1 MTTYAVTGASGH
13 LGRLIVENLLAR
25 GASPAA
31 VVAIARTTAK
41 VEDLAARGVTVRFGD
56 YTDPA
61 SLDAALAGVDRLA
74 LVSGSEVGQRAVQH
88 ANVIAAAE
96 RAGVARLVYT
106 SILGA
111 DTTSNP
117 LAAEH
122 LATEHALAAS
132 SIPATILRNGWYLE
146 NYTGQLATY
155 AETGTVLGA
164 TGGATIAAAA
174 RADYAE
180 AAAVALLQDAE
191 GDVYELGG
199 TRFTLTDLAA
209 EAATATGAEIAHS
222 DVSVERLASTF
233 EEVGMEPGVAAFWA
247 AIDGSI
253 AKGELDTAS
262 TALADL
268 IGRPTTPLADAVA
281 AAARA

>member
-13 LGRLIVENLLAR
+13 LGRLIVESLLSR
-25 GASPAA
+25 GAAPAD
-31 VVAIARTTAK
+31 VIAIARTTAK
-41 VEDLAARGVTVRFGD
+41 VEDLAERGVTVRFGD
-56 YTDPA
+56 YTDGA

-74 LVSGSEVGQRAVQH
+74 LVSGSEVGQRVAQHRAV
-88 ANVIAAAE
+88 IDAAE
-96 RAGVARLVYT
+96 RAGVSRLVYT

-122 LATEHALAAS
+122 LATEEALAAS
-132 SIPATILRNGWYLE
+132 SIPATVLRNGWYLE

-164 TGGATIAAAA
+164 TGGATIAAAS

-180 AAAVALLQDAE
+180 AAAVALLQDTE
-191 GDVYELGG
+191 GEVYELGG
-199 TRFTLTDLAA
+199 TRFTLADLAA
-209 EAATATGAEIAHS
+209 EAATATGAQIAHS
-222 DVSVERLASTF
+222 DVSVERLATTF
-233 EEVGMEPGVAAFWA
+233 EEVGMDPGAARFWA
-247 AIDGSI
+247 AIDASI
-253 AKGELDTAS
+253 AKGELDTTS

-281 AAARA
+281 AAARG

>member
-13 LGRLIVENLLAR
+13 LGRLIVESLLAR
-25 GASPAA
+25 GASPAD

-253 AKGELDTAS
+253 AKGELDTDS

>member
-13 LGRLIVENLLAR
+13 LGRLIVESLLAR
-25 GASPAA
+25 GASPAD

-155 AETGTVLGA
+155 AQTGTVLGA

-209 EAATATGAEIAHS
+209 EASTATGAEIAHS